1 MRRGKLAVAHA
12 VLAASIA
19 FGIDI
24 DLAAANAAPIEA
36 YGAYPTL
43 EQVVISPNGER
54 LAYATGNEA
63 ARVVIVL
70 SLADLKVLTTIKI
83 GTNKLRGIAWAD
95 NDRVLVSISR
105 TDFGENIAGPKQEW
119 LQSTSYSVVANE
131 VIPLLAESQDSLNV
145 IVQLPVV
152 RNVDGHTVVY
162 VIGYHFVATRG
173 SPQFYKVDLTRGRT
187 DLDYALTGD
196 VSDWAIDGAGNFIA
210 EAHYSEKTHHWS
222 LLIKRDSEW
231 QEVLS
236 ADTTIEQPVIE
247 GLSEDGQA
255 VLVRMTAAQN
265 LELKAIS
272 LKDGTISTVSGPAG
286 KVRDFIA
293 DPFSGHL
300 IGGKTTELGS
310 DYFFFS
316 QANQSAWRSIA
327 NAFQSSQVELI
338 SASRNLRKVVVRVT
352 GHDDGAAYELVDLN
366 TAAAKPIGPV
376 YSRIGPD
383 DVATAKP
390 ISYKAADGLQIPA
403 YLTLPNGRPAKNL
416 ALIVLPHGGPASRDE
431 PGFDWWA
438 QALASRGYAVLQPE
452 FRGSSGFGWDHLAA
466 GFGEWGRKMQT
477 DLSDGVRHLVEQGIV
492 DPKRV
497 CIVGASY
504 GGYAALAGVTLDK
517 ETYRCAVSVAGI
529 SDPGRFIS
537 WRQRRSGKS
546 NGVETRYWERFMGA
560 SDPQDQILGTI
571 SPLAHV
577 DQVNAPIL
585 LVHGK
590 DDTVVPIEQS
600 ELMADALKKAGKDVS
615 FVTLDGE
622 DHWLSVAETRT
633 QMLTAMAAF
642 LEKNNPP

>member
-12 VLAASIA
+12 ILAASIA
-19 FGIDI
+19 FGTGV
-24 DLAAANAAPIEA
+24 DLAAATAAPIEV
-36 YGAYPTL
+36 YGAYPSL
-43 EQVVISPNGER
+43 EYVVISPNGER

-83 GTNKLRGIAWAD
+83 GTSKLRGIAWAD
-95 NDRVLVSISR
+95 DNRVLVSISR
-105 TDFGENIAGPKQEW
+105 TAFGENIAGPEREW
-119 LQSTSYSVVANE
+119 LQATSYNVVENE
-131 VIPLLAESQDSLNV
+131 VVPLLDKSQDSLNV
-145 IVQLPVV
+145 ITQLPEV

-162 VIGYHFVATRG
+162 VIGYHFVASRG
-173 SPQFYKVDLTRGRT
+173 SAQFYKVDLTSGRT
-187 DLDYALTGD
+187 DLDYGLRGD
-196 VSDWAIDGAGNFIA
+196 VADWALDGAGKFVA
-210 EAHYSEKTHHWS
+210 EARYSENTHRWS
-222 LLIKRDSEW
+222 LLINLDTGW
-231 QEVLS
+231 QEVLA
-236 ADTTIEQPVIE
+236 ADTTVEQPVIE
-247 GLSEDGQA
+247 GLSEDGQSL
-255 VLVRMTAAQN
+255 LVRMTAAQN
-265 LELKAIS
+265 LELKTIS
-272 LKDGTISTVSGPAG
+272 LKDGAVSTVHGPVET
-286 KVRDFIA
+286 VRQFIA

-300 IGGKTTELGS
+300 IGGKTTELGFG
-310 DYFFFS
+310 YFFFS

-352 GHDDGAAYELVDLN
+352 GHNDGAAYELVDLD
-366 TAAAKPIGPV
+366 TATAKPIGSI
-376 YSRIGPD
+376 YAGIGRD

-390 ISYKAADGLQIPA
+390 ISYKAADGFQIPA

-452 FRGSSGFGWDHLAA
+452 FRGSSGFGWEHLAA

-517 ETYRCAVSVAGI
+517 DTYRCAVSVAGI
-529 SDPGRFIS
+529 SDLGRFIS

-546 NGVETRYWERFMGA
+546 NGAETRYWERFMGA
-560 SDPQDQILGTI
+560 SDPQDQILAI
-571 SPLAHV
+571 MSPLAHV
-577 DQVNAPIL
+577 DQANVPIL

-600 ELMADALKKAGKDVS
+600 ELMADALKKAGKDVR

-633 QMLTAMAAF
+633 QMLSAMAAF